1 MKYIVTI
8 TKYNAICI
16 EVEADNIDRA
26 VEIAEDMRYETE
38 IQAQFEDEEDQFF
51 VSDVYESN

>member
-16 EVEADNIDRA
+16 EVEANNIDQA

>member
-1 MKYIVTI
+1 MKYIITI

-26 VEIAEDMRYETE
+26 VEIAEDMRQDTE
-38 IQAQFEDEEDQFF
+38 IQAQFTDEEDQFL

>member
-16 EVEADNIDRA
+16 EVEAENIDRA

-38 IQAQFEDEEDQFF
+38 IQAQFEDDEDQFL